1 MSARATALPRRGR
14 LAAYVELTK
23 PDVSVLVLITT
34 VAGYWMGSAAPV
46 ALGGMVHALV
56 GTLLVAAGT
65 AALNHYFERASD
77 AVMRRTARRPLVL
90 GTIAPAEALAFGLL
104 LAVGG
109 TLYLVLLANP
119 LAGALGG
126 LTCASYLGLYTPL
139 KTRSTWATF
148 VGSFPG
154 AAPPLIG
161 WAAAAGSLDVGAWV
175 LFAILFCWQFPHFLS
190 IAWMYREDYAR
201 AGIRMLPA
209 VEPSG
214 RGTWRQIVGF
224 AAALVPLGAA
234 PAVVGMAGNIYL
246 AGALAVNVALAAF
259 AWRAA
264 QRRTNA
270 QAKVLMHAT
279 VVHIA
284 VLYALLML
292 DKL

>member
-1 MSARATALPRRGR
+1 MSAPAAALPRRSR

-34 VAGYWMGSAAPV
+34 LAGYWMGAPGAV
-46 ALGGMVHALV
+46 RLAELFHALV

-65 AALNHYFERASD
+65 AALNHYFERSSD
-77 AVMRRTARRPLVL
+77 ALMRRTARRPLVL
-90 GTIAPAEALAFGLL
+90 GTLAPREALLFGLA
-104 LAVGG
+104 LAAGG
-109 TLYLVLLANP
+109 TAYLTVLANP

-126 LTCASYLGLYTPL
+126 LTCAAYLGLYTPL
-139 KTRSTWATF
+139 KKRSTLATL
-148 VGSFPG
+148 VGAVPG

-161 WAAAAGSLDVGAWV
+161 WAAAAGTLDAGAWV
-175 LFAILFCWQFPHFLS
+175 LFAILFCWQFPHFLA

-224 AAALVPLGAA
+224 AIVLVPLGTL
-234 PAVVGMAGNIYL
+234 PAVMGMAGNVYL
-246 AGALAVNVALAAF
+246 AGALAANLALAGF
-259 AWRAA
+259 ALRSAGLRTNRAA
-264 QRRTNA
+264 
-270 QAKVLMHAT
+270 KILMHAT

-284 VLYALLML
+284 VVYALLMI

>member
-1 MSARATALPRRGR
+1 MSVRATALPRRGR

-34 VAGYWMGSAAPV
+34 VAGYWMGSAGAV
-46 ALGGMVHALV
+46 ALVGMVHALV

-104 LAVGG
+104 LAVAG
-109 TLYLVLLANP
+109 TLYLVFLANP
-119 LAGALGG
+119 LAGAIGG

-161 WAAAAGSLDVGAWV
+161 WAAAAGSLGAGAWV

-214 RGTWRQIVGF
+214 RGTWRQVVGF
-224 AAALVPLGAA
+224 AAALVPLGVL
-234 PAVVGMAGNIYL
+234 PATMGMAGKVYL
-246 AGALAVNVALAAF
+246 VGALAANVALVAF

-264 QRRTNA
+264 RRRTNV

>member
-1 MSARATALPRRGR
+1 MSVRVTPLPRRGR
-14 LAAYVELTK
+14 LAAFGELTK
-23 PDVSVLVLITT
+23 PDVSVLVLLTT
-34 VAGYWMGSAAPV
+34 AAGYWMGSAGAVAPV
-46 ALGGMVHALV
+46 GMVHALL

-77 AVMRRTARRPLVL
+77 ALMRRTARRPLVL
-90 GTIAPAEALAFGLL
+90 GTIAPAEALSFGLL

-109 TLYLVLLANP
+109 TLYLVFLSGP
-119 LAGALGG
+119 LAGAIGG

-139 KTRSTWATF
+139 KTRSRWATF

-161 WAAAAGSLDVGAWV
+161 WAAAAGSVDLRAGV

-214 RGTWRQIVGF
+214 HGTWRQILGF
-224 AAALVPLGAA
+224 AAALVPLGAV
-234 PAVVGMAGNIYL
+234 PALLGMAGNVFL
-246 AGALAVNVALAAF
+246 VGGLAVNLALVAI

-264 QRRTNA
+264 RRRTNVR
-270 QAKVLMHAT
+270 AKVLMHAT
-279 VVHIA
+279 VVQIA
-284 VLYALLML
+284 VLYGLLMF